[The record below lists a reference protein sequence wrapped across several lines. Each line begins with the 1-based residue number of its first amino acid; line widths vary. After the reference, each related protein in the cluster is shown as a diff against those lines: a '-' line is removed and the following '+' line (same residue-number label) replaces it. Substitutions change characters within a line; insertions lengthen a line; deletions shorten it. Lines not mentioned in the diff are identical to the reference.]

1 MSAPVSSKRRAALA
15 RRESAP
21 ARAPRLADIR
31 DLWLVRARLCRLD
44 APASAGGYASHA
56 GGFPFEEVE
65 LPTDAAELPDDRG
78 RLLRQLRRLERLPVR
93 REGLPFRNAAM
104 LADAL
109 DLGPTEREILTFL
122 AYAAHDVELDRLVST
137 VLVGELGRL
146 AGLLAT
152 ITALPPDE
160 VGAALR
166 SGSALRASRVLRVD
180 VSNAGSGLAVNVAP
194 RICDALAQEHAG
206 PDALL
211 SVFCRQAPATTL
223 ALADFAHAESV
234 VESMRAVL
242 RGALEQRAVGANVLL
257 FGATGTGKTEL
268 ARLLARECD
277 AYLAE
282 VPGEDAEGEPID
294 GAGRLVGYALAQRM
308 LASRER
314 AIVLFDEMED
324 AFGLPRFDLDLMFTH
339 ARSSGGKAWKTRL
352 LEQNAKPTIWL
363 CNGIGS
369 FDVALLRRFDLVLEL
384 PKPPPR
390 VRRQMLT
397 RSLAGLPVG
406 EAWIEAAAD
415 DERLSPAL
423 AERAGRA
430 LRLAGH
436 GERAGAERFLTGALS
451 GLLDAQGPRRAV
463 TPTRPVKYDFGFTN
477 ADVELDAI
485 VRGLAKRGRGT
496 MCFYGPSGTGKS
508 DFVRYL
514 AATLG
519 RPLVARRASD
529 LLGRYVGETEENLA
543 RAFRDA
549 RNLHGI
555 LLLDE
560 ADGFLRERSRAT
572 ASWEVTQVNELLVQI
587 EAFEGIFACTTN
599 LYESLDAASLRR
611 FDVKVRFDALR
622 EEQRWAM
629 FLAVLGGEAAE
640 ASAGD
645 REMREALGRLDG
657 ITPGDFATVV
667 RRAAMLDQGIDAAW
681 LAGALADEWRAKPV
695 AARRTVGFGR

>member
-1 MSAPVSSKRRAALA
+1 VSAPASSKRRAAHA
-15 RRESAP
+15 RRESPPAP
-21 ARAPRLADIR
+21 APRVADIR

-44 APASAGGYASHA
+44 APASAGGYASHSR
-56 GGFPFEEVE
+56 GFPFEEFE
-65 LPTDAAELPDDRG
+65 LPAVVEDLPEDRG

-93 REGLPFRNAAM
+93 REGLTFRNAAM

-109 DLGPTEREILTFL
+109 GLAPAEREILTFL
-122 AYAAHDVELDRLVST
+122 AYAAHDVELDRLVSS

-146 AGLLAT
+146 AGLLAR
-152 ITALPPDE
+152 ITEIPSEE

-166 SGSALRASRVLRVD
+166 TGSALRTARVVRVEI
-180 VSNAGSGLAVNVAP
+180 SNADSGPSVTIAP
-194 RICDALAQEHAG
+194 RISDALAQEHAS

-223 ALADFAHAESV
+223 ALTDFTHATHV
-234 VESMRAVL
+234 VESLRAVL
-242 RGALEQRAVGANVLL
+242 RGALDQRTVGANVLL

-282 VPGEDAEGEPID
+282 IPGDDVDGEPLD

-314 AIVLFDEMED
+314 ALVLFDEMED
-324 AFGLPRFDLDLMFTH
+324 AFGPPRFELDFVFSQ

-352 LEQNAKPTIWL
+352 LEQNAKPAIWL
-363 CNGIGS
+363 CNSIAS

-397 RSLAGLPVG
+397 RSLLGLPVG

-436 GERAGAERFLTGALS
+436 GERAGAEQFLTGALI
-451 GLLDAQGPRRAV
+451 GLLDAQGPRRAG
-463 TPTRPVKYDFGFTN
+463 TPTRPVKYDLAFTN
-477 ADVELDAI
+477 ADFDLDAI
-485 VRGLAKRGRGT
+485 VRGLARCGRGT

-519 RPLVARRASD
+519 RPLIARRASD
-529 LLGRYVGETEENLA
+529 LLGKYVGETEENLA
-543 RAFRDA
+543 RAFREA
-549 RNLHGI
+549 RDQKGI

-572 ASWEVTQVNELLVQI
+572 ASWEVTQVNELLVQM

-599 LYESLDAASLRR
+599 LYESLDVASLRR

-629 FLAVLGGEAAE
+629 FVAVLGGKAAG
-640 ASAGD
+640 ASGGYG
-645 REMREALGRLDG
+645 EMREALGRLDG
-657 ITPGDFATVV
+657 ITPGDFATAV
-667 RRAAMLDQGIDAAW
+667 RRAAMIDQELDAAW

-695 AARRTVGFGR
+695 AARRTLGFGH